1 MENQEK
7 KITKEQL
14 EELQGFVGKINQ
26 AATQI
31 GNLELQKHHIK
42 IATIEVQQDLSKL
55 QSKLETKYGK
65 VQINIQDGTYEPISE
80 EEGAAVE
87 PEVLK
92 EGK

>member
-42 IATIEVQQDLSKL
+42 IATTEVQQDLSKL
-55 QSKLETKYGK
+55 QSKLEAKYGK
-65 VQINIQDGTYEPISE
+65 VQINIQDGTYEPTAE
-80 EEGAAVE
+80 EEGAAVA
-87 PEVLK
+87 PEVLT
-92 EGK
+92 EET